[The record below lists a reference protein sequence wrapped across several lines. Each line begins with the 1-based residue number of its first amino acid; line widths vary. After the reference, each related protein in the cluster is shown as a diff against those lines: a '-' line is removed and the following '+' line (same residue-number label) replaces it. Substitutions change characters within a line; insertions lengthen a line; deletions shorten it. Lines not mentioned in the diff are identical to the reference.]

1 MIKEAIEAICQAEEQ
16 AELLC
21 RVAAE
26 RAAEMRAETERE
38 GTALCDKVAD
48 NAKRECDF
56 ELSVVTAK
64 AQRINA
70 RKKKEIE
77 AETAAMAERARTHMQ
92 AAVAKIVW
100 GIVEKCQ

>member
-1 MIKEAIEAICQAEEQ
+1 MIKEAIEAITAAEEQ
-16 AELLC
+16 ADLLC

-26 RAAEMRAETERE
+26 RAAEMRAATERE
-38 GTALCDKVAD
+38 GNALCDKVAD
-48 NAKRECDF
+48 NTKRECDF

-70 RKKKEIE
+70 RKKKETE
-77 AETAAMAERARTHMQ
+77 AEAAAMAERARAHMDT
-92 AAVAKIVW
+92 AVSQIVW